1 LVYHNVAAGGV
12 WGDVLAECSS
22 GPHLEQVWDFRS
34 FFTLAG
40 KDIFLASG
48 FPQRSQRIR
57 ADLTASSRL
66 AAADPR
72 ITCARDDSR

>member
-1 LVYHNVAAGGV
+1 
-12 WGDVLAECSS
+12 
-22 GPHLEQVWDFRS
+22 LEQVWDFRS